1 MLDLKIG
8 SSMESHISHFI
19 ASYFA
24 ARPKGFSTKR
34 IDQYLK
40 LNDYKLNGINIFNLY
55 MQSYKNKEVIKL
67 NEENLNCSIINNTS
81 TSNMPIL
88 QSGHVSGIYNEL
100 YSFAH

>member
-19 ASYFA
+19 ASYFT

-55 MQSYKNKEVIKL
+55 MQSYKNKEVVKL
-67 NEENLNCSIINNTS
+67 NEKELNCSIIDNTS
-81 TSNMPIL
+81 SSNMPIL
-88 QSGHVSGIYNEL
+88 QSEHVSEL
-100 YSFAH
+100 YNKLHAIAH